1 MKYPIDDMRR
11 SDWARV
17 RTLYGEGLATGM
29 AAFMTNPPV
38 WKDWDTG
45 HLAFGRLVA
54 RNGGGSEDVA
64 ILGWAAL
71 APVPDT

>member
-1 MKYPIDDMRR
+1 
-11 SDWARV
+11 
-17 RTLYGEGLATGM
+17 M

-45 HLAFGRLVA
+45 HLAFGRLVV
-54 RNGGGSEDVA
+54 RNGGGSEDGA